1 MGNLTGRPMKTR
13 ARSGQLP
20 RRKAAEA
27 HMAQSSVIGAKA
39 KNGNGHKAQVATKGK
54 SSKAR
59 STGGITV
66 TRRYTQPG
74 IDPLEAGAPGEHG
87 QPLVYERRSS
97 VITNPDGSIVFKM
110 EGAEI
115 PTGWSQL
122 ATDIVIS
129 KYFRKAGL
137 YGDKDQGETSVRQV
151 VHRIAHTI
159 RSAGERFGGYFAT
172 TADADAFEA
181 ELSWLMLHQYGAF
194 NSPVWFNCGLFH
206 EYGIV
211 GSGGNWAVDLE
222 THEAQQTA
230 NAY

>member
-1 MGNLTGRPMKTR
+1 
-13 ARSGQLP
+13 
-20 RRKAAEA
+20 
-27 HMAQSSVIGAKA
+27 MAQSSVIGAKA
-39 KNGNGHKAQVATKGK
+39 KNGNGSTQVAKGK
-54 SSKAR
+54 RTKVAAAR

-66 TRRYTQPG
+66 TRRFTQPG
-74 IDPLEAGAPGEHG
+74 VDPLEAGAPGEPKDG
-87 QPLVYERRSS
+87 IAQPLVYERRSS

-159 RSAGERFGGYFAT
+159 RDGGREVRRLLRDDGGRGHVRGRARAG
-172 TADADAFEA
+172 
-181 ELSWLMLHQYGAF
+181 SCVHQYGAF

-206 EYGIV
+206 EYGIE
-211 GSGGNWAVDLE
+211 GSGGNWAWDRRRDA
-222 THEAQQTA
+222 TKRRR
-230 NAY
+230 